1 MLTTTAVS
9 AFLLSRNGLRPKT
22 QEWYARILRMFQR
35 RFQGD
40 LPEAPQPI
48 QEWLGSFSHADPETV
63 HAYFKVLRAIY
74 RQMAQWHPDMAN
86 PMPLVRAPRVR
97 AKAMRTFS
105 PAELW
110 AIFQQPLPPRD
121 RGLLTLFLDNGVRVG
136 EAASLTFG
144 NIRPGYAVV
153 TGKGGHEREV
163 PISPAT
169 ERLLLSLMPAD
180 NHRDGWER
188 QPVFVGRV
196 GRGRPLTT
204 QGLYKIVRRWCRR
217 AKLTGRRLS
226 PHTFRHTFGTT
237 YAENEKCNPK
247 ELQKIM
253 GHQDFK
259 TTLRYIQGTRRSMM
273 ANHQAC
279 SPLRAFEAM
288 AQGQL
293 FGEPRVLHEAEEI
306 VRSLGGEHG
315 QDTRVPQ

>member
-1 MLTTTAVS
+1 MLTSEAIS
-9 AFLLSRNGLRPKT
+9 EFLLSRNGLRPRT
-22 QEWYARILRMFQR
+22 QQWYGRVLRMFQR
-35 RFQGD
+35 VFPGE

-48 QEWLGSFSHADPETV
+48 QGWLGSLCVEPETV
-63 HAYFKVLRAIY
+63 HAYFRALRALY
-74 RQMAQWHPDMAN
+74 RQMARWHNMAN

-121 RGLLTLFLDNGVRVG
+121 RGLLTLFLDNGVRAS

-188 QPVFVGRV
+188 QPVFVGR
-196 GRGRPLTT
+196 RGPLTA
-204 QGLYKIVRRWCRR
+204 QGLYKLVRRWCRR
-217 AKLTGRRLS
+217 AGLAGARLS

-237 YAENEKCNPK
+237 YAENKECHPK

-259 TTLRYIQGTRRSMM
+259 TTLRYIQGTRRSMIE
-273 ANHQAC
+273 NHQAC
-279 SPLRAFEAM
+279 TPLKAFEAA

-293 FGEPRVLHEAEEI
+293 FGDARVLHEAEKI
-306 VRSLGGEHG
+306 ARSR
-315 QDTRVPQ
+315 T